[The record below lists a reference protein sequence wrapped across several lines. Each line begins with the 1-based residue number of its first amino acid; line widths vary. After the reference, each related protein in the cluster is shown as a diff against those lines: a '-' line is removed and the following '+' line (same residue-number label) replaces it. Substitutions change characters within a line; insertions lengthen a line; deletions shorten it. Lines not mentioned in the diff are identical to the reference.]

1 MEELSLFLAWSLFAI
16 GVGHCL
22 YTFRVFKFGQ
32 PAIWFFGAGL
42 AMMLLAALNLL
53 SIEYCQTAIPGLKM
67 AVRTAN
73 LSMLVW
79 AAAAVLA
86 FRGSLKR
93 NPQVVVA
100 FILFAA
106 TTVASFAHE

>member
-1 MEELSLFLAWSLFAI
+1 MVELSLFLAWGIFAI
-16 GVGHCL
+16 GLGHCL

-53 SIEYCQTAIPGLKM
+53 SIQYHHGALPWLKLT
-67 AVRTAN
+67 VRTAN
-73 LSMLVW
+73 LSTLVW
-79 AAAAVLA
+79 ALAAVLA

-100 FILFAA
+100 FIVFAA
-106 TTVASFAHE
+106 MTVASFARE

>member
-1 MEELSLFLAWSLFAI
+1 MVKLSMFLAWGIFVVGL
-16 GVGHCL
+16 GHCL

-32 PAIWFFGAGL
+32 PAVWFFGAGL
-42 AMMLLAALNLL
+42 AMMLIGALNLL
-53 SIEYCQTAIPGLKM
+53 GIEHSQAALTGLKITT
-67 AVRTAN
+67 RTAN
-73 LSMLVW
+73 LCFLVW
-79 AAAAVLA
+79 AAAALLA

-106 TTVASFAHE
+106 NAVASFARE